1 MTASAPV
8 PPEPVEPPIGLL
20 AELTHRCPLQCPY
33 CSNPVELVRRGNE
46 LDTATWISVLDQA
59 AELGVLQ
66 VHLSGGE
73 PALREDLEEIVA
85 RAVAAGLYTNLVT
98 SAVGV
103 DADRLAR
110 LRDRGL
116 HHVQISFQDV
126 TEEGVTRIGRAPG
139 ALARKIALAE
149 AAVRLGL
156 PWTLNAVLHR
166 HNLDRVERFLELALE
181 LGAHRIELANVQY
194 YGWGFVNR
202 AALMPT
208 PAQLERFRTVLER
221 AARELAGRLAIDYVI
236 PDYYA
241 RYPKPCMNG
250 WGRAVM
256 VVAPD
261 GRVLPCHAAHVIE
274 GLEFPQVRGTPL
286 REIWYRSAA
295 FAAFRGT
302 GWMREPC
309 RSCPRREEDFGG
321 CRCQAAMLL
330 GDPTATDPACSLSPH
345 HAAMRRL
352 AEVESTGEPPAFVY
366 RRFGTRATMR
376 RRELAPLPAD

>member
-1 MTASAPV
+1 MTQ
-8 PPEPVEPPIGLL
+8 PPNGSPETIEPPMGLL

-33 CSNPVELVRRGNE
+33 CSNPLELVRRERE
-46 LDTATWISVLDQA
+46 LETADWCRVLAEA

-66 VHLSGGE
+66 LHLSGGE
-73 PALREDLEEIVA
+73 PALRPDLETLVA
-85 RAVAAGLYTNLVT
+85 RAAEVGLYTNLIT
-98 SAVGV
+98 SAVGL

-110 LRDRGL
+110 LRDAGL

-126 TEEGVTRIGRAPG
+126 TPEGVEFIGRAPG
-139 ALARKIALAE
+139 ALSKKFALAR
-149 AAVRLGL
+149 AAVELGL

-208 PAQLERFRTVLER
+208 RAQLDRFRAVLER
-221 AARELAGRLAIDYVI
+221 AVRELRGRLAIDYVI

-241 RYPKPCMNG
+241 RYPKPCMSG
-250 WGRAVM
+250 WGRSVM

-261 GRVLPCHAAHVIE
+261 GTVMPCHAAWVIP
-274 GLEFPQVRGTPL
+274 GLTFPRVQEQPL
-286 REIWYRSAA
+286 RAIWYESAA
-295 FAAFRGT
+295 FNAFRGT

-330 GDPTATDPACSLSPH
+330 GDAAATDPACSLSPH
-345 HAAMRRL
+345 HEAMVQL
-352 AEVESTGEPPAFVY
+352 AERESTAPPPPFTY
-366 RRFGTRATMR
+366 RRMGARTTLRQ
-376 RRELAPLPAD
+376 RELAAAGA